1 MVERATTLCLSLTAL
16 LLVAGCTAGME
27 RPIVYE
33 TVWRYGPQ
41 MGDKDEAGNPFLRE
55 RFQARVGG
63 LWVLNVTHDAIVGA
77 FELRL
82 RGPDGQPQ
90 AIVRGN
96 ATEEFV
102 GRPGT
107 WAVEIDTSAP
117 NHEMPRGRVQVRVNA
132 YR

>member
-55 RFQARVGG
+55 RFQARADEART
-63 LWVLNVTHDAIVGA
+63 L
-77 FELRL
+77 
-82 RGPDGQPQ
+82 
-90 AIVRGN
+90 
-96 ATEEFV
+96 
-102 GRPGT
+102 
-107 WAVEIDTSAP
+107 
-117 NHEMPRGRVQVRVNA
+117 PRWRHGSR
-132 YR
+132 